1 VKTLVVDDHPIVRAG
16 LNRLLAAIPEIEV
29 CEAATGKDALAIFR
43 ERRPDLVVI
52 DLNLPGLGGLEVIA
66 RMKVADPEIRILV
79 LSMHGDPLHAAG
91 ALEAGA
97 AGYISKNA
105 APEEILEAIRRI
117 ADGHTYIE
125 REIAEELVFAK
136 IRTPT
141 KRMPELSARELEML
155 RLLAEGRTLS
165 QIAETIGISYK
176 TVANNFSQLKARL
189 GAASTAE
196 LIRAA
201 IQLSFGDR

>member
-1 VKTLVVDDHPIVRAG
+1 VKTLIVDDHPIVRAG

-29 CEAATGKDALAIFR
+29 YEAATGKDALAIFR
-43 ERRPDLVVI
+43 ERHPDLVVI

-79 LSMHGDPLHAAG
+79 LSMHGDPLHAAC

-97 AGYISKNA
+97 VGYISKNA

-141 KRMPELSARELEML
+141 QQMAELSARELEML

-176 TVANNFSQLKARL
+176 TVANNFSQLRARL

-196 LIRAA
+196 LIRTA
-201 IQLSFGDR
+201 IQLSLRDR

>member
-1 VKTLVVDDHPIVRAG
+1 MKTLIVDDHPIVRAG
-16 LNRLLAAIPEIEV
+16 LNRLLAAIPEIEI

-43 ERRPDLVVI
+43 ECRPDLVVI

-66 RMKVADPEIRILV
+66 RMKVADPETRILV
-79 LSMHGDPLHAAG
+79 LSMHGDPLHATR

-97 AGYISKNA
+97 VGYISKNA
-105 APEEILEAIRRI
+105 PPEEISEAVRRV
-117 ADGHTYIE
+117 AAGHTYIE
-125 REIAEELVFAK
+125 REIAEELVFAN

-141 KRMPELSARELEML
+141 HRMAELSARDLEML

-176 TVANNFSQLKARL
+176 TVANNFSQLRARL

-196 LIRAA
+196 LIRTA
-201 IQLSFGDR
+201 IQLSLRDR

>member
-1 VKTLVVDDHPIVRAG
+1 MKTLIVDDHPIVRAG
-16 LNRLLAAIPEIEV
+16 LNRLLAAIPEIEI

-43 ERRPDLVVI
+43 ECRPDLVVI

-66 RMKVADPEIRILV
+66 RMKVADPETRILV
-79 LSMHGDPLHAAG
+79 LSMHGDPLHATR

-97 AGYISKNA
+97 VGYISKNA
-105 APEEILEAIRRI
+105 PPEEISEAVRRV
-117 ADGHTYIE
+117 AAGHTYIE
-125 REIAEELVFAK
+125 REIAEELVFAN

-141 KRMPELSARELEML
+141 HRMAELSARELEML

-176 TVANNFSQLKARL
+176 TVANNFSQLRARL

-196 LIRAA
+196 LIRTA
-201 IQLSFGDR
+201 IQLSLRDR